1 MFLPSG
7 LPKCHEL
14 HYLQMACEKLS
25 KAYRLRQPAA
35 NVDEIATHHVGF
47 LKFINDYVRSPAMK
61 ARYAGKASA
70 HKAMCKEAGKIAR
83 EIEKLAP
90 AVDRAWSPENAEYP
104 WERGNWDEGNGT
116 VLVPCS
122 TPRCRF
128 SGRRAAARSSSSS
141 TRRCAT
147 GSRLHRVADLRE
159 RHSSRSPESRWG
171 RRRFSRRRAGVVFR
185 STARRANGNEVG
197 HKSRRGL
204 LSVVG
209 SGARASSMPTVGQA
223 AAAGLKCALVGAHRG
238 RFMSRADC
246 VRRGPAPPPSTPSH
260 RLFRRAPS
268 CGGRSPWPA
277 ARVGSAG
284 ACARRREAR
293 GSPRAR
299 H

>member
-1 MFLPSG
+1 VSERRRQFAAAFHAQARSDWEVYELLSRVPSG

-122 TPRCRF
+122 YPYPSLSLLRTP
-128 SGRRAAARSSSSS
+128 
-141 TRRCAT
+141 
-147 GSRLHRVADLRE
+147 
-159 RHSSRSPESRWG
+159 
-171 RRRFSRRRAGVVFR
+171 
-185 STARRANGNEVG
+185 
-197 HKSRRGL
+197 
-204 LSVVG
+204 
-209 SGARASSMPTVGQA
+209 
-223 AAAGLKCALVGAHRG
+223 
-238 RFMSRADC
+238 
-246 VRRGPAPPPSTPSH
+246 
-260 RLFRRAPS
+260 
-268 CGGRSPWPA
+268 GGRSFIKLVDQALRDWKPA
-277 ARVGSAG
+277 
-284 ACARRREAR
+284 
-293 GSPRAR
+293 P
-299 H
+299 